1 MKYGILS
8 TASIVE
14 RFVKGIRESK
24 DGTVYAIASRN
35 LETAKR
41 AAEQLNIGQYYGSYE
56 ELYEDQNVDIIYI
69 PTVNGMHYRNAY
81 DALMHDNIMGVMKSF
96 MKIRM

>member
-24 DGTVYAIASRN
+24 DGIVYAIASRD

-41 AAEQLNIGQYYGSYE
+41 AAKQLNIEHYYGSYE

-69 PTVNGMHYRNAY
+69 PTVNSMHYRNAY
-81 DALMHDNIMGVMKSF
+81 DALMHNS
-96 MKIRM
+96 

>member
-24 DGTVYAIASRN
+24 DGTVYAIASR
-35 LETAKR
+35 EYKM
-41 AAEQLNIGQYYGSYE
+41 IGS
-56 ELYEDQNVDIIYI
+56 D
-69 PTVNGMHYRNAY
+69 
-81 DALMHDNIMGVMKSF
+81 SW
-96 MKIRM
+96 